1 MPALSASSDIL
12 LTVATPATPRAPS
25 PRKYVITSGHGP
37 LATAPYETDGVTA
50 QENDVST
57 AILKKKKKPNQLM

>member
-1 MPALSASSDIL
+1 MSTLSASSDTL
-12 LTVATPATPRAPS
+12 LTLSSPAILRAPS
-25 PRKYVITSGHGP
+25 PRKYVIIPGHGP
-37 LATAPYETDGVTA
+37 ITTAPQGTDGVTA